1 LSEKLYFGF
10 MRKIFCTVLII
21 FFFSCES
28 KEKEKRDLNP
38 ADLDLIISNLERNG
52 REVMEE
58 IAFVSEF
65 ITSLYENQDT
75 VDFDASLNYTFTNGI
90 SNNRPGDSDDK
101 STIYISSL
109 QTDQALIEKEI
120 RITNPL
126 DSLFQSIRTKYPEI
140 AQIYTNSGDQIS
152 RVYPAYDAV
161 NLLEP
166 DLDLTVFNFYYGADE
181 TNNPERVPRWLPDAY
196 IDPAGLGWIVSLV
209 SPVYLNDQLKL
220 VVGIDF
226 KLSEILEPY
235 MRATEGDFLVVTA
248 KGDIVSGSP
257 VAINALGFP
266 PLKNHVYTETIKSD
280 NFRISDY
287 NLYNSKSAEVR
298 KMASTLMNFG
308 EDRFYFE
315 KETDLCCAVVSRF
328 QLIDWVLIKIVKN

>member
-1 LSEKLYFGF
+1 
-10 MRKIFCTVLII
+10 MRKIFWTVLVL

-28 KEKEKRDLNP
+28 KEKVKKDLDP
-38 ADLDLIISNLERNG
+38 ADLDLIISSVERDG
-52 REVMEE
+52 RDMMEE

-75 VDFDASLNYTFTNGI
+75 VDFEVPLSYTFTNGI

-109 QTDQALIEKEI
+109 QTDQELIYKEI

-126 DSLFQSIRTKYPEI
+126 DSLFRSIRTKYPQI
-140 AQIYTNSGDQIS
+140 AQIYTNSADQIS
-152 RVYPAYDAV
+152 RVYPEYDAV

-166 DLDLTVFNFYYGADE
+166 DLDLTAFNFYYGADE

-209 SPVYLNDQLKL
+209 SPVYVNDQLKL

-235 MRATEGDFLVVTA
+235 MRPSAGEFLVVTA

-266 PLKNHVYTETIKSD
+266 PLKNHVYTETIKTD

-298 KMASTLMNFG
+298 KMASTLLNFG

-315 KETDLCCAVVSRF
+315 QEPDLCCAIVSRF
-328 QLIDWVLIKIVKN
+328 QLIGWVLIEIVKN